1 MNLSLSASAG
11 RTENLNPRILHQLC
25 IQMHKLR
32 EGEQILDGIRIHPG
46 TEDDPTDIRADISG
60 PDKTPY
66 EGGVFK
72 LKLSVCA
79 EFPKV
84 PPKAF
89 FVTRIFHPNVDAK
102 SGEVC
107 VNTLKSDWQPAAWSI
122 GHILQVIR
130 CLLIVPF
137 PESALNEESGKLFM
151 EDYASYCVHARM
163 LTRIHAT
170 AATKTAKKPLQ
181 VSLANILVSD
191 DAAKTGRARMS
202 VDTLS
207 PTTPHTARRLSLD
220 EDFSADDFP
229 ATPSSSRCP
238 KSPFVGSPVRAK
250 RLCSSIRR
258 L

>member
-1 MNLSLSASAG
+1 
-11 RTENLNPRILHQLC
+11 
-25 IQMHKLR
+25 MHKLR
-32 EGEQILDGIRIHPG
+32 EEQLLDGIRISSQD
-46 TEDDPTDIRADISG
+46 DDPTDIRAELSG

-66 EGGVFK
+66 EGGIFK

-84 PPKAF
+84 PPKAH
-89 FVTRIFHPNVDAK
+89 FVTKIFHPNVDAK

-107 VNTLKSDWQPAAWSI
+107 VNTLKNDWKPATWSI

-137 PESALNEESGKLFM
+137 PESALNEESGKMFM

-170 AATKTAKKPLQ
+170 QKPKQCAANKKPLQ
-181 VSLANILVSD
+181 LSLANILVD
-191 DAAKTGRARMS
+191 PNAACDVKHGPSSVRMS
-202 VDTLS
+202 IDTLS
-207 PTTPHTARRLSLD
+207 PTTPHPSRRLSLD
-220 EDFSADDFP
+220 ADFSDDFP

-238 KSPFVGSPVRAK
+238 KSPFIGSPVRAK